1 MTAFSNEDT
10 IISNDEAL
18 SISELDLGSVLSK
31 LRHGQEIS
39 IEIRYVKHVLQ
50 YYGVPL
56 TIYVHF
62 GMNVSGTES

>member
-39 IEIRYVKHVLQ
+39 IEIRYVKHILQ

-62 GMNVSGTES
+62 STNVSGTES